1 MRGVL
6 VLGLVLV
13 LLCVFIIPALIVRG
27 CAAGPLGRGP
37 GKASDGPPISV
48 YIEST
53 GQTVKMTLEEYVKG
67 AVAAEVPALFHVE
80 ALKVQAVLARTLAVR
95 RMRLLGG
102 PGLEGVPGADI
113 SDSPA
118 KGQGWASEQQLR
130 ARWGAVNYYRYWAR
144 VTQAVEATNG
154 QVVLYGGQPID
165 PVYHSTCG
173 GRTENSEDVW
183 SNAVPYL
190 RSVECT
196 TDTHA
201 KNYTQSVEFS
211 LSDLE
216 RKFGVKAGVLKAM
229 AAGAGASGAGGTVK
243 GPVEI
248 TKRTATGRAREVR
261 VGDKTVNANDFR
273 SVLNLRSTQMA
284 LTLRDGKLAITTTGY
299 GHGVGLCQY
308 GADGLAKQGKTYE
321 EILKYYYKGVTIR
334 RIFKE

>member
-1 MRGVL
+1 MRRVVL
-6 VLGLVLV
+6 LGFVLV
-13 LLCVFIIPALIVRG
+13 LLCVFIIPALIVRS
-27 CAAGPLGRGP
+27 CAGGPLGRGP
-37 GKASDGPPISV
+37 NRGSDGPPINV

-53 GQTVKMTLEEYVKG
+53 GKIEKMTLEEYVKG

-80 ALKVQAVLARTLAVR
+80 ALKVQAILARTLAVR

-102 PGLEGVPGADI
+102 PGLDGVPGADI

-118 KGQGWASEQQLR
+118 KGQGWASEQQLK

-144 VTQAVEATNG
+144 ISQAVEATNG
-154 QVVLYGGQPID
+154 QVVLYQGQPID

-183 SNAVPYL
+183 SNVVPYL
-190 RSVECT
+190 RSVVCT

-201 KNYTQSVEFS
+201 KNYTQSVEFT
-211 LSDLE
+211 LSELE
-216 RKFGVKAGVLKAM
+216 SKFGLKAGVLRAM
-229 AAGAGASGAGGTVK
+229 AAGGGK

-248 TKRTATGRAREVR
+248 TKRTPTGRAREVR

-273 SVLNLRSTQMA
+273 TALNLRSTQMTLA
-284 LTLRDGKLAITTTGY
+284 LRDGKLAITTTGY

-308 GADGLAKQGKTYE
+308 GADGLAKQGKTFE

-334 RIFKE
+334 RIFEE